1 MLIDKL
7 KFDILCFLFDCDCSP
22 DTRLFIM
29 LNTENTRSTAVIGR
43 LPSGAI
49 VDSEWMDR
57 HSISRST
64 RSYYAQNGTFA
75 KLGRGLYAKRSE
87 ELRETSELSW
97 MRVVGSLAQVMKANF
112 HIGGET
118 ALKIKAILH
127 RLEYV
132 DEVPIILYGK
142 EFPSWLST
150 VDTDRQ
156 ITTLGTDLFTNEE
169 VGLTYTVIRCFNST
183 AESLCSI
190 STEER
195 AMLEA
200 IEEARRQNSL
210 DQFEFRF
217 RQWSVMRS
225 RVLKALFAQ
234 CRSPTAVKF
243 LRQYG
248 RNLNCEWSRE
258 LDQQGGVLA

>member
-1 MLIDKL
+1 M
-7 KFDILCFLFDCDCSP
+7 
-22 DTRLFIM
+22 R
-29 LNTENTRSTAVIGR
+29 NTENTRSAAVIGR

-97 MRVVGSLAQVMKANF
+97 MTVVGSLAQVMKANF

-118 ALKIKAILH
+118 AVKIQSILFGSDH
-127 RLEYV
+127 VAEL
-132 DEVPIILYGK
+132 PIILYSN
-142 EFPSWLST
+142 EFPSWLSK
-150 VDTDRQ
+150 VSTDRP
-156 ITTLGTDLFTNEE
+156 ITTRGIDLFRNEE
-169 VGLTYTVIRCFNST
+169 VGLTYTLIRCFNST
-183 AESLCSI
+183 SESICSV
-190 STEER
+190 STRER

-200 IEEARRQNSL
+200 IEEARRQGRL
-210 DQFEFRF
+210 DQFESQFRK
-217 RQWSVMRS
+217 WSGMRS
-225 RVLKALFAQ
+225 VVLKTLFEE

-243 LRQYG
+243 LRQFG
-248 RNLNCEWSRE
+248 RNLNCVWSRA
-258 LDQQGGVLA
+258 LDQEDGVLA